1 MAWFRMTCLD
11 TIFAVLRYTMETVLE
26 TKDIVHVYAC
36 MGGWRYSD
44 LGDKKMVN
52 HRRNILEFSKSEI
65 VLIQGFHRST
75 DTCPGVGLLDH
86 MVALFWGHRLYLY
99 SRTFSCTSDPP
110 GWQESVVV
118 RAFLDFRLKQGV
130 LPPLPPVH
138 RSPDSPAA
146 SWQEQG

>member
-1 MAWFRMTCLD
+1 MALVTSAVKIIRD
-11 TIFAVLRYTMETVLE
+11 TGAYVFQVRLSP
-26 TKDIVHVYAC
+26 DI
-36 MGGWRYSD
+36 
-44 LGDKKMVN
+44 
-52 HRRNILEFSKSEI
+52 
-65 VLIQGFHRST
+65 
-75 DTCPGVGLLDH
+75 CPGVGLLDH